1 MNGGYELDIREILAD
16 HDVTGVDLI
25 MTSSTPSSCH
35 FVWVENDI
43 SKIFDFLKYS
53 YIICII
59 ITTLSEMKYDI
70 FLSERPTI
78 FSTNKVNL

>member
-16 HDVTGVDLI
+16 HDVTGVDLT
-25 MTSSTPSSCH
+25 MTSSTPSSCR

-59 ITTLSEMKYDI
+59 ITTLSEMNYDI
-70 FLSERPTI
+70 FLS
-78 FSTNKVNL
+78 